1 MDDPVFLRDCS
12 LRAFSSFTL
21 LPFVAD
27 TLVRSDNKPKLLLVH
42 GIRVSVHIIL
52 MALIV
57 LRKQLFDHL
66 LYYVFIVLPTFD
78 ARGHLTV
85 AIREFDL
92 VRLGWIQALMRTVLG
107 NENNVLTSAEVGRSV
122 CATHDNVS

>member
-1 MDDPVFLRDCS
+1 MKNPFFLRNCTF
-12 LRAFSSFTL
+12 RAFSSFTF
-21 LPFVAD
+21 LPFVTG
-27 TLVRSDNKPKLLLVH
+27 TLVRSDNKPKLPLLLGIQL
-42 GIRVSVHIIL
+42 GIRITHITVIIL
-52 MALIV
+52 RQQV
-57 LRKQLFDHL
+57 FDHV
-66 LYYVFIVLPTFD
+66 LYRVFVVPPTFD

-92 VRLGWIQALMRTVLG
+92 VRLDWIEASTRTVLG